1 MRDSLLPD
9 PASAA
14 AERER
19 AIALL
24 DAAATVA
31 PIRARASLRDC
42 ALLQRRAGSGGGPGP
57 EHAQAL
63 AGKTPALEDAEVKLR
78 EAMALD
84 ADLGSRRVRGVSL
97 VMEPGSPA
105 SLGTPHADKK
115 YCSTF
120 CRIKTTFCAGLGA
133 PAEHGAAVVGAGICH
148 AALCQ

>member
-42 ALLQRRAGSGGGPGP
+42 ALLQRRAGSGGGPGSP
-57 EHAQAL
+57 
-63 AGKTPALEDAEVKLR
+63 PP
-78 EAMALD
+78 
-84 ADLGSRRVRGVSL
+84 RRDETCPVSTEGGTRCVQLVRKEGRDVSN
-97 VMEPGSPA
+97 
-105 SLGTPHADKK
+105 
-115 YCSTF
+115 
-120 CRIKTTFCAGLGA
+120 
-133 PAEHGAAVVGAGICH
+133 
-148 AALCQ
+148 

>member
-57 EHAQAL
+57 EAHRRTHRRSRARRL
-63 AGKTPALEDAEVKLR
+63 RSKTLR
-78 EAMALD
+78 
-84 ADLGSRRVRGVSL
+84 
-97 VMEPGSPA
+97 
-105 SLGTPHADKK
+105 
-115 YCSTF
+115 
-120 CRIKTTFCAGLGA
+120 
-133 PAEHGAAVVGAGICH
+133 
-148 AALCQ
+148 